1 MKVLFKFGIGAFAG
15 TIDNG
20 TYSMTKNQTG
30 SIMRKYV
37 VPALTTN
44 NSLRGSITK
53 NLATVYKAAQAGYV
67 AQLKTYCQ
75 RYNSQYN
82 DPNDPF
88 SPVITA
94 FAMFVQMMYS
104 FADAEPAVDLE
115 TVSITDLETIGTDI
129 QSIADSI
136 ASGYLKPVTDGNLL
150 TTSMWT

>member
-37 VPALTTN
+37 VPALTPN
-44 NSLRGSITK
+44 NTKRGSITK

-94 FAMFVQMMYS
+94 FAMFVQMLYL
-104 FADAEPAVDLE
+104 FADATPACDLE
-115 TVSITDLETIGTDI
+115 TVTITDLELIGED
-129 QSIADSI
+129 I
-136 ASGYLKPVTDGNLL
+136 ASITDAITAGYLKPVTDGDQL
-150 TTSMWT
+150 TTTMWA

>member
-53 NLATVYKAAQAGYV
+53 NLAVVYKAAQSGYI

-88 SPVITA
+88 SPIITA
-94 FAMFVQMMYS
+94 FAMFVQMMYL
-104 FADAEPAVDLE
+104 FADTTPACNLE
-115 TVSITDLETIGTDI
+115 TVTLTDLELIGEDI

-136 ASGYLKPVTDGNLL
+136 TSGYLKPVTDGDQL
-150 TTSMWT
+150 TTSMWA

>member
-37 VPALTTN
+37 VPRLTTN
-44 NSLRGSITK
+44 NSLRGNITK
-53 NLATVYKAAQAGYV
+53 NLATIYKAAKFGYIE
-67 AQLKTYCQ
+67 QLKTYCQ

-88 SPVITA
+88 SPVITS

-104 FADAEPAVDLE
+104 FADAVPGCELK
-115 TVSITDLETIGTDI
+115 TVTITDLVTIGEDI
-129 QSIADSI
+129 QCIADAI
-136 ASGYLKPVTDGNLL
+136 TSGYLKPVTDGDQL
-150 TTSMWT
+150 TSSMW

>member
-37 VPALTTN
+37 VPKLTTN
-44 NSLRGSITK
+44 NTLRGSITK
-53 NLATVYKAAQAGYV
+53 NLATVYKAAEAGYV

-94 FAMFVQMMYS
+94 FAMFVQMLYL
-104 FADAEPAVDLE
+104 FADATPGCILD
-115 TVSITDLETIGTDI
+115 TVSLSDLETIGTDI
-129 QSIADSI
+129 QSIADAI
-136 ASGYLKPVTDGNLL
+136 GSGYLKPVTDGDQLIS
-150 TTSMWT
+150 SMW